1 MILFIAP
8 GNISDNRPV
17 INERDAA
24 HEYVEQRC
32 ALSVA

>member
-1 MILFIAP
+1 MILFITP
-8 GNISDNRPV
+8 DNRPV
-17 INERDAA
+17 INERNAA